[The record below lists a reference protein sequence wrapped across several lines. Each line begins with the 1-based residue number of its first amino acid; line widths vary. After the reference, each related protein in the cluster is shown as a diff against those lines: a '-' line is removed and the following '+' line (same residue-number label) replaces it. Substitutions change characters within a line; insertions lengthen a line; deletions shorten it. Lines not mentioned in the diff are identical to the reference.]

1 MKYDERACKFNMDTG
16 CVELLLRDGRMIS
29 IDCTGVEDALDVTM
43 AQRSEL
49 DYLIYND
56 PLGYADLIL
65 NVELLRNGECV
76 ARRVLDGLTEAQ
88 SEAYFELDFEKEMEQ
103 PGEYIVQA
111 AYCLKEDTLWA
122 EAGYELMTGRSE
134 AVFVEDTKKKET
146 GSFAQKNVQIVH
158 GNQNIGI
165 HGKYFDIDLSRKN
178 GGLISLRYKGKE
190 ILDRK
195 PNLVFY
201 RASTDNDRGCQY
213 MYDSGIWEFVER
225 WQRCIDFKVEET
237 DTKVVVRYTYE
248 LPISED
254 SVLIVADKREI
265 PSKSA
270 GKENKGNGRKGIQT
284 EIVYTVTADGKVNIS
299 LHYHGAKGLPE
310 LPLFGM
316 EFPLKREFEQFA
328 YYGIGP
334 DENYVDRNNGGK
346 IGIFAST
353 VTENYSPYLK
363 PQSCGNRTETRW
375 LELSDGEGKIRFSA
389 DVQGRPFQFTALHY
403 RESELENAMHTG
415 DLPAE
420 NYTYV
425 KILAK
430 HMGVG
435 GDDSWGSQ
443 VRENCRVTAEE
454 DILYSFDITME

>member
-1 MKYDERACKFNMDTG
+1 
-16 CVELLLRDGRMIS
+16 
-29 IDCTGVEDALDVTM
+29 
-43 AQRSEL
+43 
-49 DYLIYND
+49 
-56 PLGYADLIL
+56 
-65 NVELLRNGECV
+65 
-76 ARRVLDGLTEAQ
+76 
-88 SEAYFELDFEKEMEQ
+88 
-103 PGEYIVQA
+103 
-111 AYCLKEDTLWA
+111 
-122 EAGYELMTGRSE
+122 
-134 AVFVEDTKKKET
+134 
-146 GSFAQKNVQIVH
+146 
-158 GNQNIGI
+158 
-165 HGKYFDIDLSRKN
+165 
-178 GGLISLRYKGKE
+178 
-190 ILDRK
+190 
-195 PNLVFY
+195 
-201 RASTDNDRGCQY
+201 

-225 WQRCIDFKVEET
+225 WQRYIDFKVEET

-254 SVLIVADKREI
+254 SVLIVADKREK
-265 PSKSA
+265 PSKAA
-270 GKENKGNGRKGIQT
+270 GKENKGNGRKGIRT
-284 EIVYTVTADGKVNIS
+284 EIVYTVTADGKVKIS